1 VPLLI
6 SQRSSG
12 WAVVF
17 NFCLFF
23 SGDGGALQNCVE
35 GKKEEKGG
43 GGGEGPTKENPKTK
57 ALGFRSQHAIGLSPE
72 WKSRRTTGV
81 AKERSGNLRERKRE
95 RAQRYKTR

>member
-1 VPLLI
+1 M
-6 SQRSSG
+6 RG
-12 WAVVF
+12 RK
-17 NFCLFF
+17 
-23 SGDGGALQNCVE
+23 E
-35 GKKEEKGG
+35 GREGG

-72 WKSRRTTGV
+72 WKSRRTTGI

>member
-1 VPLLI
+1 MGEHC
-6 SQRSSG
+6 RSA
-12 WAVVF
+12 W
-17 NFCLFF
+17 
-23 SGDGGALQNCVE
+23 
-35 GKKEEKGG
+35 KERRKRRGG

-72 WKSRRTTGV
+72 WKSRRTTGI